1 MFSRSRFGLL
11 RAGGASDTQA
21 NVCIMND
28 VGGSSIVVHIVARAS
43 HASRDCLDKKRVT
56 SSWRGKD
63 SIRDY
68 SRLPL
73 QNVIES
79 ELKKSGLEPPDS
91 LFYGG
96 VNGWVFES
104 S

>member
-1 MFSRSRFGLL
+1 M
-11 RAGGASDTQA
+11 
-21 NVCIMND
+21 CIMN

-43 HASRDCLDKKRVT
+43 LASRDSLDKKRLT